1 MRIVCVHFSAKT
13 LVILRNL
20 RSMAQYLLMT
30 KVTLIGAGSAVF
42 TRQLIADLLSF
53 TELATIE
60 ISLQD
65 LDGVRLAAAE
75 AMARQ
80 INERFGTRATITASF
95 DRKVALV
102 GSDFVINMIQVGGI
116 EATKKDLLIPAKY
129 GLNQVIGDTTGVG
142 GVFRALR
149 TFPVLTSIL
158 DDIHDVCPNTHFL
171 NYTNPMAMNVGW
183 AAAIAPEIK
192 TVGLCHSTSK
202 TVQSMSALV
211 GVPFDETHY
220 RAAGVNH
227 QAWILEW
234 SRNGEDL
241 YPLLRARIAADP
253 DLERRVRV
261 EIFRRI
267 GFYPTESSEHSAEYL
282 SWFLRS
288 PDQIARYR
296 LTPLAYIGISEAN
309 VEQFVSARHALA
321 TGALLELERGAL
333 EYAPQVIHSIVTGE
347 SRVIHANV
355 VNSGLI
361 DNLPSGAVVEVPCT
375 VDAAGVTP
383 HAMGSLPTQCAALN
397 RPYLSVAELT
407 VEAARTGNPR
417 MVRQAILM
425 DPNAGSILRP
435 EQIWDMCNELVR
447 AHGDLLPEA
456 LRIDVATDTL

>member
-1 MRIVCVHFSAKT
+1 
-13 LVILRNL
+13 
-20 RSMAQYLLMT
+20 MT

-53 TELATIE
+53 TELADIE

-65 LDGVRLAAAE
+65 VDGARLAVAA
-75 AMARQ
+75 ATARQ
-80 INERFGTRATITASF
+80 VNERFGTRATITAGF
-95 DRKVALV
+95 DRKAALV

-116 EATKKDLLIPAKY
+116 EATRKDLLIPAAY

-158 DDIHDVCPNTHFL
+158 ADIRDVCPDAYFL

-183 AAAIAPEIK
+183 AAAVAPEIK
-192 TVGLCHSTSK
+192 TVGLCHSISK

-211 GVPFDETHY
+211 GVPFEETHY

-241 YPLLRARIAADP
+241 YQLLRARIAADP
-253 DLERRVRV
+253 ELERRVRV

-267 GFYPTESSEHSAEYL
+267 GYYPTESSEHSAEYL

-288 PDQIARYR
+288 PDQIDRYR
-296 LTPLAYIGISEAN
+296 LTPLAYIGISETN
-309 VEQFVSARHALA
+309 VDTFAAAQQALA
-321 TGALLELERGAL
+321 TGAPLELERGAI
-333 EYAPQVIHSIVTGE
+333 EYAPQIIHSIVTGE

-355 VNSGLI
+355 VNAGLI
-361 DNLPSGAVVEVPCT
+361 DNLPSGAVIEVPCT

-383 HAMGSLPTQCAALN
+383 HAMGSLPAQCAALN

-407 VEAARTGNPR
+407 IEAALTGNPR
-417 MVRQAILM
+417 MVRQAVLM
-425 DPNAGSILRP
+425 DPNASSILRP
-435 EQIWDMCNELVR
+435 DQIWDMCNALVR
-447 AHGDLLPEA
+447 AHGNLLDETLRVDVAAEA
-456 LRIDVATDTL
+456 L

>member
-1 MRIVCVHFSAKT
+1 MS
-13 LVILRNL
+13 
-20 RSMAQYLLMT
+20 QYLLMT

-42 TRQLIADLLSF
+42 TRQLIADLLGF
-53 TELATIE
+53 PELADIE
-60 ISLQD
+60 ISLHD
-65 LDGVRLAAAE
+65 VDGARLAVAE
-75 AMARQ
+75 ATARQ
-80 INERFGTRATITASF
+80 VNERFRTRATITAGF
-95 DRKVALV
+95 DRKAALV

-116 EATKKDLLIPAKY
+116 EATRKDLLIPARY

-149 TFPVLTSIL
+149 TFPALSDIL
-158 DDIHDVCPNTHFL
+158 ADIRDVCPDAYFL

-183 AAAIAPEIK
+183 AATVAPEIK
-192 TVGLCHSTSK
+192 TVGLCHSISK
-202 TVQSMSALV
+202 TVQNMSALV
-211 GVPFDETHY
+211 GVPFEETHY

-234 SRNGEDL
+234 TRDGEDL
-241 YPLLRARIAADP
+241 YPLLRTRIAADP
-253 DLERRVRV
+253 ELERRVRV

-288 PDQIARYR
+288 PEQIARYR
-296 LTPLAYIGISEAN
+296 LAPLAYLGISEAN
-309 VEQFVSARHALA
+309 VAEFTSAQKSIAAGSPLA
-321 TGALLELERGAL
+321 LERKAI
-333 EYAPQVIHSIVTGE
+333 EYAPQIIHSIVTGQ

-383 HAMGSLPTQCAALN
+383 HAMGSLPTQCAAMN

-407 VEAARTGNPR
+407 IEAARTGNPR
-417 MVRQAILM
+417 MVRQAVLM
-425 DPNAGSILRP
+425 DPNAGSTLRP
-435 EQIWDMCNELVR
+435 DQIWDLCNDLVR
-447 AHGDLLPEA
+447 THGDLLPEA
-456 LRIDVATDTL
+456 LRVDVATDSL

>member
-1 MRIVCVHFSAKT
+1 MS
-13 LVILRNL
+13 
-20 RSMAQYLLMT
+20 QYLLMT

-53 TELATIE
+53 TELADIE
-60 ISLQD
+60 ISLHD
-65 LDGVRLAAAE
+65 VDEERLAVAE
-75 AMARQ
+75 ATARQ
-80 INERFGTRATITASF
+80 INERFGTRATITAGF
-95 DRKVALV
+95 DRKAALA

-116 EATKKDLLIPAKY
+116 EGTRKDLLIPATY
-129 GLNQVIGDTTGVG
+129 GLHQVIGDTTGVG

-149 TFPVLTSIL
+149 TFPVLTGIL
-158 DDIHDVCPNTHFL
+158 ADMRDVCPDAYFL
-171 NYTNPMAMNVGW
+171 NYTNPMAMNVLW
-183 AAAIAPEIK
+183 AATVAPDIK
-192 TVGLCHSTSK
+192 TVGLCHSISK
-202 TVQSMSALV
+202 TVQDLCTLV
-211 GVPFDETHY
+211 GVPFEQTHY

-227 QAWILEW
+227 QAWVLEW

-241 YPLLRARIAADP
+241 YPLLRDRISADP
-253 DLERRVRV
+253 DLARRVRV

-288 PDQIARYR
+288 PEQIERYR
-296 LTPLAYIGISEAN
+296 LEPLAYLGISEAN
-309 VEQFVSARHALA
+309 VDQFTSARRALA
-321 TGALLELERGAL
+321 TGAPLDLERGAL
-333 EYAPQVIHSIVTGE
+333 EYAPQIIHSIVTGE

-375 VDAAGVTP
+375 VDGAGVTP
-383 HAMGSLPTQCAALN
+383 HPVGSLPAQCAALN

-417 MVRQAILM
+417 MVRQAVLM
-425 DPNAGSILRP
+425 DPNASSTLRP
-435 EQIWDMCNELVR
+435 EQIWDMCNDLVR

-456 LRIDVATDTL
+456 LRVDVATDAL